1 MKIVSDLYKNVKNT
15 SFYRKQFTET
25 LGNKNVLF
33 LDPIMTTFDW
43 YTCLIPYNALEET
56 DHVSTAITG
65 LYRFSE
71 LDDKPQTILTNM
83 EILWAD
89 VIVVPFTL
97 EKFYGDGELF
107 DLIKKVNSNIKII
120 FTVEFDFYDLRKD
133 HFLLMEHPEKK
144 DEIIE
149 RLEKNCKGADRILV
163 LNEKLKEKL
172 QLKGFE
178 SVKTL
183 PVFYAEDV
191 LKENIDFQD
200 SLGIKHTPKIF
211 NLSCDLNEY
220 NYDSFKEYIPVLKKI
235 QEKYKRNF
243 KLIVIGDDPKKY
255 YPKINIEYT
264 HLKKGSIVHK
274 YKNIFKS
281 TADCHLV
288 LNKKTEYYINSEMI
302 SDYVERGVFS
312 IPIISMKTYP
322 YNQKIVNGENG
333 FLLNAR
339 KDLIKIVDSNIND
352 KISLQEICS
361 NIREDLSVNHEVI
374 KKDIN
379 DNYKPDI
386 AKLTQIEE
394 IFLKNYPD
402 DAELD

>member
-107 DLIKKVNSNIKII
+107 DLIKKVKSNIKII

-149 RLEKNCKGADRILV
+149 RLEQNCKGADRILV
-163 LNEKLKEKL
+163 LNDKLKEKL

-183 PVFYAEDV
+183 PIFYAEDV

-211 NLSCDLNEY
+211 YLSCDLNEY
-220 NYDSFKEYIPVLKKI
+220 NYDSFKEYVPVLKKI
-235 QEKYKRNF
+235 QEKHKRNF
-243 KLIVIGDDPKKY
+243 RLIVIGDDPKKY
-255 YPKINIEYT
+255 YPKTFQRVIE
-264 HLKKGSIVHK
+264 
-274 YKNIFKS
+274 
-281 TADCHLV
+281 
-288 LNKKTEYYINSEMI
+288 
-302 SDYVERGVFS
+302 
-312 IPIISMKTYP
+312 
-322 YNQKIVNGENG
+322 
-333 FLLNAR
+333 
-339 KDLIKIVDSNIND
+339 
-352 KISLQEICS
+352 
-361 NIREDLSVNHEVI
+361 
-374 KKDIN
+374 
-379 DNYKPDI
+379 
-386 AKLTQIEE
+386 
-394 IFLKNYPD
+394 
-402 DAELD
+402 